1 MKRDCESFW
10 RRLADFGNEGTRIGT
25 DKRFGVVGMMRLS
38 LLFGL
43 FGGFIVGGIYLGGEL
58 RCCLIS
64 FISGVLF
71 GGALYLI
78 NYDILRYPRCLM
90 ETRLMETRHHGNYC
104 NLHSQDLIRN
114 YARCYTGSE
123 NRI

>member
-1 MKRDCESFW
+1 
-10 RRLADFGNEGTRIGT
+10 
-25 DKRFGVVGMMRLS
+25 MMRLS

-71 GGALYLI
+71 GGPCISLI
-78 NYDILRYPRCLM
+78 MIFCDIP
-90 ETRLMETRHHGNYC
+90 GV
-104 NLHSQDLIRN
+104 
-114 YARCYTGSE
+114 
-123 NRI
+123 